1 LAAASLSQDQS
12 KRYARHIL
20 LPEVGE
26 EGQRKLLDARV
37 LVAGTGGLGCPVS
50 LYLAAAG
57 VGTLG
62 LVDFDRVDTSN
73 LQRQV
78 LFNTADVGQPKAE
91 VAARRLRDLNP
102 DVKVNT
108 YNTALK
114 RDNILEIL
122 EDYDLIV
129 TAPDNFP
136 TRYLTNDAAVLLGK
150 PNIYS
155 AVFRFEGQV
164 TVFKPKEGPCYR
176 CLFPEPPPPGT
187 LPPASQVGV
196 MGAMVGTLGTLQATE
211 VIKHI
216 TGAGESLVGK
226 LLIYDSMDMGF
237 KKLRIHKD
245 PSCPVC
251 GKNPTIH
258 ELQDYEK
265 FCGVQVAATQ
275 TPLSAGK

>member
-1 LAAASLSQDQS
+1 MILSEDQA

-26 EGQRKLLDARV
+26 EGQKKLLKARV
-37 LVAGTGGLGCPVS
+37 LVAGTGGLGCPAS

-73 LQRQV
+73 LQRQI
-78 LFNTADVGQPKAE
+78 LFNTADVGRPKAE
-91 VAARRLRDLNP
+91 VAAKRLRALNP
-102 DVKVNT
+102 DVTVNV
-108 YNTALK
+108 YDMALK
-114 RDNILEIL
+114 RDNIMEIL
-122 EDYDLIV
+122 KDYDIIV

-176 CLFPEPPPPGT
+176 CLYPEPPPSRHPSARLANRRHGGHGGNPGDA
-187 LPPASQVGV
+187 PGHGSH
-196 MGAMVGTLGTLQATE
+196 QAHHRSRR
-211 VIKHI
+211 VP
-216 TGAGESLVGK
+216 GGK
-226 LLIYDSMDMGF
+226 IPHL
-237 KKLRIHKD
+237 
-245 PSCPVC
+245 
-251 GKNPTIH
+251 
-258 ELQDYEK
+258 
-265 FCGVQVAATQ
+265 
-275 TPLSAGK
+275 